1 MAAHDDQGAAA
12 GDHRQEMHGSDD
24 DAEELL
30 RAHQQLWSHSLGYVK
45 TMALKCALDLR
56 IPDTIQRR
64 GGAATLDDLL
74 AGSDLP
80 PSSRPYLRR
89 LMRAL
94 TALRVFALRHD
105 DPAPAADDADAAPAA
120 ACYYELTATSRLLLG
135 GGASYFSLLPV
146 VRPLVQ
152 TPLVA
157 PMLGMRDWMTTT
169 TTTRRPDDHHGA
181 ACASLL
187 EMASGGKS
195 LWESVR
201 ADAGFRAGFF
211 DSMDADS
218 RLVMHAV
225 LRDSPAVF
233 RGVASLVDVGGG
245 RGTAAAA
252 VAAAFPHIQCTVMDL
267 PHVVAEAPA
276 PDAAG
281 RLSFVAGDMFERIP
295 PADALLLKWI
305 LHDWDDANCVKIM
318 RRCREA
324 ISRNGGGGGREGG
337 RGKVIIIDAV
347 IGFGCSNKDDD
358 ETVICKETETQVLCD
373 LYMMAASNGAERE
386 EQEWRR
392 IFSEAGFSDYKITHI
407 RGGVPSV
414 IEVYPSSSH
423 A

>member
-24 DAEELL
+24 AEELL
-30 RAHQQLWSHSLGYVK
+30 RARQQLWSHSLGYVK
-45 TMALKCALDLR
+45 TVALKCALDLR
-56 IPDTIQRR
+56 IPDTIHRR

-80 PSSRPYLRR
+80 PSSLPYLRR

-94 TALRVFALRHD
+94 TALRVFALRQ
-105 DPAPAADDADAAPAA
+105 DPAPAPGAADDAIAAPAA
-120 ACYYELTATSRLLLG
+120 ARYHLTATSRLLLG
-135 GGASYFSLLPV
+135 GGASYFSQLPV
-146 VRPLVQ
+146 IRPLVQ

-157 PMLGMRDWMTTT
+157 PMLGMSNWMMTTT
-169 TTTRRPDDHHGA
+169 KRPDDHDA
-181 ACASLL
+181 ACASLF

-252 VAAAFPHIQCTVMDL
+252 AFPHIQCTVMDL

-295 PADALLLKWI
+295 PADALLLKVCI
-305 LHDWDDANCVKIM
+305 PT
-318 RRCREA
+318 
-324 ISRNGGGGGREGG
+324 GGSCMLYLF
-337 RGKVIIIDAV
+337 
-347 IGFGCSNKDDD
+347 IGLDC
-358 ETVICKETETQVLCD
+358 
-373 LYMMAASNGAERE
+373 
-386 EQEWRR
+386 
-392 IFSEAGFSDYKITHI
+392 
-407 RGGVPSV
+407 
-414 IEVYPSSSH
+414 
-423 A
+423 